1 MILAV
6 KEGLDWLADRKQDD
20 RLRRAATAI
29 ENAVIDVLKAGAPLT
44 YDLVGE
50 SKAAKCSDVGKAIAD
65 LAAAKLH

>member
-1 MILAV
+1 
-6 KEGLDWLADRKQDD
+6 
-20 RLRRAATAI
+20 
-29 ENAVIDVLKAGAPLT
+29 VIDVLKAGAPLT